1 MPYFLFVS
9 MARSKLY
16 GTSKRIWEV
25 FLALLRPPTDPLH
38 QTCAL
43 AWLKTI
49 LTNFKTHIISCKEIP
64 LKSSAQ
70 FHFSTVELWLRI
82 NWDWTLTHV
91 MYCKITT
98 FIWQMKLEN
107 GMIFF
112 ILTAC
117 TPDWSLETFSCITK
131 FPKTLNT
138 SIIAKCNETNDI
150 QQADKL
156 FADKRETTL
165 QSIGGRVLM
174 LVSVYRVSN
183 TQQNKE

>member
-1 MPYFLFVS
+1 M
-9 MARSKLY
+9 
-16 GTSKRIWEV
+16 
-25 FLALLRPPTDPLH
+25 ALLRPPTDPLH

-43 AWLKTI
+43 TWLKTI

-64 LKSSAQ
+64 LKSSTQ

-107 GMIFF
+107 GIIFF

-117 TPDWSLETFSCITK
+117 TSDWSSETFSCITK
-131 FPKTLNT
+131 FLKILNAASVLSLQNVTILTIHNKQT
-138 SIIAKCNETNDI
+138 SCLLIKEKIHYRALEVVC
-150 QQADKL
+150 
-156 FADKRETTL
+156 
-165 QSIGGRVLM
+165 SCS
-174 LVSVYRVSN
+174 LVSTGFPTHSKTKN
-183 TQQNKE
+183 